1 MARYETYGKVD
12 VEQALKVMFA
22 MPSYLDY
29 YSTISRKYKDFEFTD
44 ELTDSERLEEYASVY
59 QQFKKFVG
67 SKMTV
72 VLGMQENL
80 YALREWVGDQIE
92 RSDIYPRTR
101 VDMVYNSLKIDW
113 LNKMAN
119 QVYAIIEQNENGR
132 KALNVYS

>member
-1 MARYETYGKVD
+1 MARYETYGKVN
-12 VEQALKVMFA
+12 VERALKVMFV

-29 YSTISRKYKDFEFTD
+29 YPAISRKYKDFEFTD
-44 ELTDSERLEEYASVY
+44 ELTDAERLEEYASVY

-80 YALREWVGDQIE
+80 YGLKSWIDDQIE
-92 RSDIYPRTR
+92 RSDIYPKTR

-113 LNKMAN
+113 LKKVAN
-119 QVYAIIEQNENGR
+119 QVHAIIEQNEN
-132 KALNVYS
+132 